1 MRRLIGR
8 VGMDRF
14 AGGAVLDG
22 VIRHDRFSSEHRPQE
37 NPLVVVRVVVVRQ
50 SDEDIRL
57 VGQEVQSASV
67 ERNLGLAVARRHVRS
82 AVVVKLLDRQFV
94 LNAHVVTSFVTA
106 TLPPQQIS
114 E

>member
-8 VGMDRF
+8 VSMDDFPGRS
-14 AGGAVLDG
+14 VLYG
-22 VIRHDRFSSEHRPQE
+22 VVRHARFSSEHRPQE

-67 ERNLGLAVARRHVRS
+67 ERNLGLAAARRHVRS